1 MGPYLDAWLGGLPG
15 RFISVCVCDFDSKY
29 VIMKLIHLWCN
40 VAYVKSELYGAAIKD
55 AEQAIAIDPSYIK
68 GYYRRAV
75 ANMALG
81 KFKG

>member
-1 MGPYLDAWLGGLPG
+1 
-15 RFISVCVCDFDSKY
+15 
-29 VIMKLIHLWCN
+29 MKLIHLWCN